1 MARMTGQDAS
11 EVPASLEGGITRKV
25 AEQLRALA
33 AEFGLALSFR
43 LTSPDSVAW
52 NRHGRAAVPKPAEIK
67 VKSATEA
74 DAHLGVPRAL
84 RGLVAY
90 YRPSFP
96 RVQHLPLGEQAR
108 IWGRYVAR
116 LTEFIV
122 SAPDLKK
129 VEASFRLHGTHSI
142 VTQRM
147 YVDSSGAIRKPAH
160 TGPDGTVRDAE
171 GNQLTEK
178 WFPITADHDLMSIT
192 DLEGNPVSTERKDA
206 FLERAWDSGVRHG
219 ALLDW
224 EPDTVEG
231 RELMDSIVNSTEE
244 VLTFAADVSPFIE
257 TFPIGAGVS
266 APQDAAHQ
274 QDEAAT
280 LAATTHRARTL
291 DAAYTAY
298 EAAASVLNSAVTD
311 GAGAH
316 TGAQQFLTAG
326 WRLRT
331 LRADSFRAWGQ
342 AADALPHLSGVL
354 RRLRQ
359 LLPPDPPLASS
370 SAQGPAQSAHTDS
383 GMAVWR
389 LGALIQAYDRAGG
402 MEAARAVAGALA
414 TFVPPE
420 TEPVLPSGTV
430 DTRMRGAG
438 RDASQDPQP
447 RTQAVIDTYKLG
459 DLPPALV
466 IQAFDAYTALRPAPV
481 ILDAHTA
488 DRDRAQRALDV
499 RAIVENTQ
507 RTLESEFL
515 RSVSDPAAREHLAV
529 QHEAATLV
537 ARAANDA
544 PRISG
549 DHGTPS
555 HLPAQDLHALHSEV
569 LRHARTLWN
578 NAHHTHDTPPPREW
592 NHVTPA
598 WVTTHWTRLTST
610 ERQLPLTTQAGL
622 IAPHALGQPTPV
634 VPGGA
639 KKKKNK
645 TPQADQ
651 NTAST
656 SQNPP
661 RETAPAVSE
670 SLKQE
675 IRTFALALPSPLRD
689 PERLIGQVADMIT
702 RHPQPKD
709 VLVRT
714 VVAFMGRFSEDHVL
728 GLAFAAHPPVLY
740 TLLLRAQA
748 TRDVR
753 GEGLLDV
760 LALSTRLIELLSEAP
775 SLLDWLVEVPAG
787 FYTTD
792 PAALVEALLRP
803 GTVERLES
811 DPLMRYHLDQIR
823 SAPGLLARMR
833 GRMDVVEAILA
844 IHGSNPYA
852 PAVAHLVQISPSF
865 ASALVDREDAE
876 ETVWRLGADLTLMS
890 ALYNVAWRFPD
901 ALTPAFSRELLDR
914 PEEWPVFALLRAY
927 PSTATLLMASA
938 DIRSAATERPEA
950 LHALAEAPELI
961 DSLEDNPALASRL
974 LSQPNA
980 LAAAFDL
987 LRHVTDALAV
997 DPNRYDEV
1005 PDDGL
1010 ARALHNTP
1018 DLTPPEYKKEVQQPN
1033 LREPVATARLMQYLR
1048 ATSPAWNLQISRS
1061 DLGRKLLV
1069 PSKNEKFW
1077 NKLLHI
1083 AAWNP
1088 TSATPNGIRRAF
1100 TQNIGHDL
1108 HVDES
1113 DNNPGLWSLLELGF
1127 RHQLIGILRNTSRQR
1142 ITNTASMLENEREG
1156 YPRLYHSP
1164 ADAARYGPQIL
1175 IPTQSL
1181 ARWTSHIP
1189 AAAAL
1194 HMRSAMPFLDHRE
1207 IDENEGFVVG
1217 NAALLR
1223 LVHRHPGLINSFSDT
1238 SWKTI
1243 PQQVQQN
1250 PQLLQSLMP
1259 LYGKI
1264 HLGHWI
1270 TLLKHPW
1277 LYRRMAQHMDKPS
1290 VQALIAHPELLMS
1303 ALARPDFPA
1312 AWDTDRDKF
1321 DSLAALLLHQ
1331 RQAPGQAGSS
1341 EGPSQDPYKK
1351 LAEAIAETGLRTI
1364 ADNGVMITPGKEKL
1378 VYTTH
1383 AALLARK
1390 PVDLT
1395 PIMKELNFDPSYM
1408 AEVSENYEIMLND
1421 DSLRLAAVSDL
1432 GLTAQLISTRS
1443 LITLLRKRPT
1453 LLAYMQRRP
1462 EAAKAISQRPELR
1475 ELLTVDDQNFEVFTQ
1490 FEVAS
1495 HYTSALSK
1503 IALSVPSYPR
1513 AHFLYGF
1520 VTRDMTHGPSVL
1532 RLMQSSEAISRA
1544 VVTFGNDVLRRL
1556 DLTLTE
1562 TLLQI
1567 AGQGERSENVFRTM
1581 LARPERLQASSESP
1595 YLVAQLADRPSVAKY
1610 LSDHP
1615 EVLSGPG
1622 QWQAVLG
1629 SHKLLEALEQR
1640 PEVLPLTLETGV
1652 LELALAS
1659 PGLVEV
1665 LHRAPVGVR
1674 RAMVT
1679 GWRGDLLREQPELLT
1694 RLVTDEDWP
1703 VVFLWLPEE
1712 LRRQPGVLRE
1722 FLETPGLVSV
1732 VRRTRVLVRT
1742 LAENGEMWRLMVR
1755 HPALAAA
1762 LGSSARS
1769 HLARHGVLRQR
1780 IAALPV
1786 VDGDAAPQLAE
1797 ALGIAAVAALL
1808 SEESEP
1814 LAGFALRFLSEPLWQ
1829 ARAVADR
1836 DFSGSVKALSND
1848 DPGRLSALTAPGV
1861 DAGDLLAAIRPAT
1874 AVLPASRTG
1883 VVGRDV
1889 SEKVADTG
1897 SGRVTPAASSASAQT
1912 GEAERST
1919 VPARPVTGSGPAAPS
1934 VSEAVLELLAGPQ
1947 GARVAGAIGTHPVLL
1962 PLMNTSDALVE
1973 QLALDPGAVRAYAAS
1988 TYLDGRLPRSEEE
2001 FERLADGDPAG
2012 LEAILG
2018 TAERHLDGYLAS
2030 VDIAPAS
2037 TEHRRQISAAFQA
2050 AWHESA
2056 DRVRSRIADVHRAR
2070 AERFATFSPAEHMKW
2085 DHGERPRLH
2094 FARNLSNA
2102 DFAPADRARLLGIAA
2117 GAVSARE
2124 AQTGINVAL
2133 HAHVDGGSGGV
2144 SYFYALAADGK
2155 VDTVVYG
2162 RSTKRSGNKYS
2173 WERNGQYTD
2182 GPLPIDAVANHPL
2195 LTRSIALG
2203 QDNKVHAARLT
2214 AIAGQI
2220 AAATRPARPEAHAAQ
2235 STARLLARAVKD
2247 YHQQLGALQASGST
2261 APTVQQ
2267 LAPAALGLLRA
2278 VGELRGLGAD
2288 ILAHT
2293 WHTASD
2299 ETQAQ
2304 VLAHA
2309 TTTTNAGVV
2318 DPDPD
2323 GDTARLGA
2331 LALAWQAA
2339 GEPALRAVA
2348 DAWTTAP
2355 VTPERPMAPD
2365 GFAGLPG
2372 AGTAPLPTWTAREA
2386 TTPRPASSEP
2396 VAGNDAQE
2404 GPPPLDEEML
2414 GHLHAE
2420 VVREVRRLKN
2430 IRHRPGTDGPRN
2442 DIRVARDA
2450 VAQQYALLHSPSHGK
2465 NPLALAP
2472 LIASRLLHTSA
2483 EPTQGASATAGAET
2497 AQPVTTE
2504 PAPTPEPRTAPEQVP
2519 AQTGHPA
2526 PVTADTPAEPTP
2538 RTTVPGQ
2545 PWRGLLLPLN
2555 VIRHRQ
2561 VYTITELTGLS
2572 EDSPAYTHLTDGS
2585 EAEIQ
2590 HETIQ
2595 HAVQRAAA
2603 AVLQHLPTL
2612 SPPVTLTNADL
2623 RVTVPEQQPSLWL
2636 AIAQG
2641 LANELNHRVTV
2652 QRPDHPDI
2660 NLCPPTQEP
2669 SRPARNGTAQ

>member
-11 EVPASLEGGITRKV
+11 EVPASLEGGITKKV

-90 YRPSFP
+90 YRPRVP
-96 RVQHLPLGEQAR
+96 QVQHLPLGEQAQ

-129 VEASFRLHGTHSI
+129 VEANFRLHGTHNL
-142 VTQRM
+142 VTQRT

-160 TGPDGTVRDAE
+160 TGPDGTAWDAE

-257 TFPIGAGVS
+257 TFPIGAAVS

-311 GAGAH
+311 GAGTH

-326 WRLRT
+326 WTLRT

-354 RRLRQ
+354 PRLRQ

-420 TEPVLPSGTV
+420 VEPVLPSGTV

-578 NAHHTHDTPPPREW
+578 NAHHTHGTPPPREW

-645 TPQADQ
+645 TAQADQ

-661 RETAPAVSE
+661 HETAPAVSE

-689 PERLIGQVADMIT
+689 PERLIDQVADMIT
-702 RHPQPKD
+702 RHPQPKEIPLSTVISTVHQIQSGPQPHH
-709 VLVRT
+709 VLV
-714 VVAFMGRFSEDHVL
+714 
-728 GLAFAAHPPVLY
+728 AHPPVLY
-740 TLLLRAQA
+740 AAMHRRYLT
-748 TRDVR
+748 DNP
-753 GEGLLDV
+753 DYDDISHS
-760 LALSTRLIELLSEAP
+760 LSPHLVELLSKAP

-803 GTVERLES
+803 GTIERLDS
-811 DPLMRYHLDQIR
+811 DPQLR
-823 SAPGLLARMR
+823 SLLRSTALAPGLLARLR
-833 GRMDVVEAILA
+833 GRMDVVEAVLSV
-844 IHGSNPYA
+844 HGPDPLSTA
-852 PAVAHLVQISPSF
+852 LGSLIQVSPTF
-865 ASALVDREDAE
+865 ASALLEREDAA
-876 ETVWRLGADLTLMS
+876 ETVWRIGADLTLVS
-890 ALYNVAWRFPD
+890 ALFNVAWRLPGS
-901 ALTPAFSRELLDR
+901 LTVEFSRELLDR
-914 PEEWPVFALLRAY
+914 PEEWSVFSLLRAH

-938 DIRSAATERPEA
+938 EVRSAATERPDA
-950 LHALAEAPELI
+950 LRALAEAPELV
-961 DSLEDNPALASRL
+961 DSLEDNPALAARL
-974 LSQPNA
+974 LARPEA
-980 LAAAFDL
+980 LAAAL
-987 LRHVTDALAV
+987 GALPRVTDTLAV

-1005 PDDGL
+1005 PDADL
-1010 ARALHNTP
+1010 AWTLNETP
-1018 DLTPPEYKKEVQQPN
+1018 DLTPPKA
-1033 LREPVATARLMQYLR
+1033 REIPAPDLLGPVATARLMQYLR
-1048 ATSPAWNLQISRS
+1048 GASPAWNLQLTQSG
-1061 DLGRKLLV
+1061 LGRTILESSLY
-1069 PSKNEKFW
+1069 NDGW
-1077 NKLLHI
+1077 NAMLHI
-1083 AAWNP
+1083 AAWYP
-1088 TSATPNGIRRAF
+1088 AAATPNGIRRAF
-1100 TQNIGHDL
+1100 TQRIGHNL
-1108 HVDES
+1108 VPPRS
-1113 DNNPGLWSLLELGF
+1113 PDNYAMWPLMEF
-1127 RHQLIGILRNTSRQR
+1127 TYRHQLGRVLHQLKAETVREAAKILATY
-1142 ITNTASMLENEREG
+1142 REG
-1156 YPRLYHSP
+1156 YLRVYHSP
-1164 ADAARYGPQIL
+1164 ANAVHFTTTGIVPSQNE
-1175 IPTQSL
+1175 
-1181 ARWTSHIP
+1181 ARWNSHVP

-1194 HMRSAMPFLDHRE
+1194 HLRFRYNSFDDVGM
-1207 IDENEGFVVG
+1207 ENTEGFAVG

-1223 LVHRHPGLINSFSDT
+1223 LVHRHPVILRSFGIDKLQPILS
-1238 SWKTI
+1238 KI
-1243 PQQVQQN
+1243 KEN

-1259 LYGKI
+1259 SYGS
-1264 HLGHWI
+1264 LSAGLWMA
-1270 TLLKHPW
+1270 LLSHGW
-1277 LYRRMAQHMDKPS
+1277 LYERMAQHMGEPL
-1290 VQALIAHPELLMS
+1290 VQALIAHPELLSS
-1303 ALARPDFPA
+1303 ALSRSDFPE
-1312 AWDTDRDKF
+1312 AWDRDRSRF
-1321 DSLAALLLHQ
+1321 NSLA
-1331 RQAPGQAGSS
+1331 
-1341 EGPSQDPYKK
+1341 EGPYEGLAAAIAATGERTVTDDGQVLEAKTAK
-1351 LAEAIAETGLRTI
+1351 LAHAA
-1364 ADNGVMITPGKEKL
+1364 
-1378 VYTTH
+1378 H
-1383 AALLARK
+1383 AALLARE
-1390 PVDLT
+1390 PVGALTQTMRELQIEPAHMAEISGGYETVLNDEALRVAATLNATMTSNLISNETFVDL
-1395 PIMKELNFDPSYM
+1395 F
-1408 AEVSENYEIMLND
+1408 
-1421 DSLRLAAVSDL
+1421 
-1432 GLTAQLISTRS
+1432 
-1443 LITLLRKRPT
+1443 RKRPT
-1453 LLAYMQRRP
+1453 LAEHIRRRP
-1462 EAAKAISQRPELR
+1462 QLGYAVVASPELR
-1475 ELLTVDDQNFEVFTQ
+1475 QLLTENDHHFQAFTGY
-1490 FEVAS
+1490 S
-1495 HYTSALSK
+1495 TNYHTHYTNEASRVS
-1503 IALSVPSYPR
+1503 LSVPSYLLA
-1513 AHFLYGF
+1513 AHSL
-1520 VTRDMTHGPSVL
+1520 GPASHAMSNIDSVFE
-1532 RLMQSSEAISRA
+1532 LMKSSEAISQFIANHPRA
-1544 VVTFGNDVLRRL
+1544 VL
-1556 DLTLTE
+1556 DQLHQSLTE
-1562 TLLQI
+1562 VMLQV
-1567 AGQGERSENVFRTM
+1567 GGEGERSEDVFRAVM
-1581 LARPERLQASSESP
+1581 AGIGRLQAISESP
-1595 YLVAQLADRPSVAKY
+1595 YLLLNLAEYPGVAKY
-1610 LSDHP
+1610 LGDHP

-1622 QWQAVLG
+1622 QWQAVLD
-1629 SHKLLEALEQR
+1629 SSDLLGALERR
-1640 PEVLPLTLETGV
+1640 PEVVPLVLEAGV
-1652 LELALAS
+1652 VELALGS

-1665 LHRAPVGVR
+1665 LYRAPVGVR

-1712 LRRQPGVLRE
+1712 LRRQPGVLLE
-1722 FLETPGLVSV
+1722 FLVAPGLVSV
-1732 VRRTRVLVRT
+1732 VRRSRVLVRT

-1797 ALGIAAVAALL
+1797 ALRIAAVAALL
-1808 SEESEP
+1808 NEESEP

-1829 ARAVADR
+1829 SRAVADR

-1874 AVLPASRTG
+1874 PVPVAARVG
-1883 VVGRDV
+1883 GGVGRVAQAAAGAPV
-1889 SEKVADTG
+1889 SG
-1897 SGRVTPAASSASAQT
+1897 SVGAGDGAAGRSA
-1912 GEAERST
+1912 
-1919 VPARPVTGSGPAAPS
+1919 VPARPVTGSRPVAPA

-2001 FERLADGDPAG
+2001 FERLADGDSAG

-2037 TEHRRQISAAFQA
+2037 TQDRRQISAAFQA

-2056 DRVRSRIADVHRAR
+2056 GRVRGAIADVYRAR
-2070 AERFATFSPAEHMKW
+2070 AERFAAFSPVEHMKW

-2102 DFAPADRARLLGIAA
+2102 DFAPADQARLLAIAA
-2117 GAVSARE
+2117 GTVSARE

-2182 GPLPIDAVANHPL
+2182 GPLNIDAVANHPL

-2247 YHQQLGALQASGST
+2247 YHQQLGALQASGTT

-2288 ILAHT
+2288 ILTHT

-2309 TTTTNAGVV
+2309 TTTSTSTT
-2318 DPDPD
+2318 DPD

-2339 GEPALRAVA
+2339 GEPALHAVA
-2348 DAWTTAP
+2348 DAWATSP

-2365 GFAGLPG
+2365 RFAGLPG
-2372 AGTAPLPTWTAREA
+2372 AGTAPLPTWVAREA

-2396 VAGNDAQE
+2396 VAGDDAQE

-2430 IRHRPGTDGPRN
+2430 IKHRPGTDSPRD
-2442 DIRVARDA
+2442 DIRVTRDA
-2450 VAQQYALLHSPSHGK
+2450 VAQQYTLLHSPSHGK
-2465 NPLALAP
+2465 NPLTLAP
-2472 LIASRLLHTSA
+2472 LIASRLLHTPA
-2483 EPTQGASATAGAET
+2483 EPTQEASATAGTET
-2497 AQPVTTE
+2497 AQPATTNPT
-2504 PAPTPEPRTAPEQVP
+2504 PAPTPHPESRTAPEQIP

-2526 PVTADTPAEPTP
+2526 PATADTPAEPTP

-2572 EDSPAYTHLTDGS
+2572 EDSPAYTHLTDGP

-2641 LANELNHRVTV
+2641 LANELNHRITV

-2669 SRPARNGTAQ
+2669 SRPARNGNTL